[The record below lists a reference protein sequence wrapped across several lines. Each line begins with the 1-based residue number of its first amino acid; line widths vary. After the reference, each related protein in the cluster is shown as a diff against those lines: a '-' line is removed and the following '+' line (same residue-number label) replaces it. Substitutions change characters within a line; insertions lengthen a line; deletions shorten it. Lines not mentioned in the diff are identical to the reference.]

1 MSNFDDKNLF
11 DDDFDLL
18 SESADNLFGQPA
30 SKPSKNEEKNETK
43 NNDIKEQPVAN
54 SQVVNKD
61 NNEKQKTATENEQEI
76 KIDDSNLNDKPTKTK
91 KSKDDN
97 KVKSSNN
104 KETKKDLKVQEDN
117 KQSNIKNNDLDNSQD
132 VNLIQIEQDTVLD
145 KKNETKTKK
154 QKPQKEKKKI
164 NKLMVI
170 LLIVVVVILAVVITC
185 LSLYIKKITTKLAT
199 PTYEIYQR
207 DVGTIINIDKV
218 DNALGY
224 EITMCKEGLS
234 DAIFKSTSTVV
245 EIKSYLNK
253 AGEFNVKI
261 RALGKTDKAT
271 SDYSEIKTVVN
282 NIALDTP
289 NVFRDGNII
298 SWNPVAKAVNYKIY
312 YGVNFNADTVSYK
325 IVEQNNNIIN
335 FDLTTLNEYGAG
347 AYPIYVQA
355 ITDEQFYLNSG
366 YSKTIVYEYYEKTQD
381 VLQPIFNL
389 SSKKLTFMLDKS
401 KYIPNSCLVEFL
413 LEKNSGDVSHL
424 KIKHLIMLNELE
436 KIETTYNSLDVVKY
450 VADFKELI
458 DGDVVNITITSVA
471 DNSYL
476 QDSNKIIVVVE

>member
-30 SKPSKNEEKNETK
+30 SISSKQEEKNEIK
-43 NNDIKEQPVAN
+43 NKDIKEKQVESLQDT
-54 SQVVNKD
+54 SQNDAV
-61 NNEKQKTATENEQEI
+61 KQKTEEENKQET
-76 KIDDSNLNDKPTKTK
+76 KEKQVKNKKSNTKV
-91 KSKDDN
+91 SKDDN
-97 KVKSSNN
+97 IDAKSKAVNSP
-104 KETKKDLKVQEDN
+104 KEKAKVQEEILVEDAKNDN
-117 KQSNIKNNDLDNSQD
+117 LEEISKSNLTQT
-132 VNLIQIEQDTVLD
+132 EQEVVLD
-145 KKNETKTKK
+145 TKNETKSKK

-164 NKLMVI
+164 NKLIII
-170 LLIVVVVILAVVITC
+170 LLLIAVVILALVITC

-218 DNALGY
+218 DNAIGY
-224 EITMCKEGLS
+224 EVTMSKEGLS
-234 DAIFKSTSTVV
+234 DAVVKSTSNIV
-245 EIKSYLNK
+245 EIKSYLNN

-282 NIALDTP
+282 NVELDTP

-298 SWNPVAKAVNYKIY
+298 SWNPVAKAVSYKIY
-312 YGVNFNADTVSYK
+312 YGVNFNDDTVAYK
-325 IVEQNNNIIN
+325 TVEQNNNIIT
-335 FDLTTLNEYGAG
+335 FDLTSLNEFGAG
-347 AYPIYVQA
+347 AYTINIEA
-355 ITDEQFYLNSG
+355 IADELYYTNSR

-381 VLQPIFNL
+381 VLQPIFNI
-389 SSKKLTFMLDKS
+389 SNKKLTFMLDKS

-413 LEKNSGDVSHL
+413 VEKNSGEVSHL

-436 KIETTYNSLDVVKY
+436 KIETTYNSLEVVKY
-450 VADFKELI
+450 VADFKELV

-476 QDSNKIIVVVE
+476 QDSNKIIVVAE